1 MSEGEAL
8 EPAPAPAAG
17 DPVVV
22 EDAQGQQWHVDA
34 AELSQYVRS
43 GQYQIAPDQYQTNPG
58 QGIPVYREGKLGY
71 LPSTEAD
78 AAIRSFDA
86 DAAPSGAV
94 AADEERR
101 HWQGGLQQARA
112 ASAGWLRG
120 IPGSDWALTQIDPT
134 LAPELSALKQ
144 YNPGISTGFELAGT
158 VATAG
163 MLPGRAISG
172 AAGLAGRGASGLGR
186 LAGAAEGGFAAR
198 ALGAAAR
205 TGVEFGAFEANQEL
219 SRQTLAQQQLDG
231 EKIALAFGHGAVL
244 GGALGGAGSLAWS
257 AGRGVAGMAGDAV
270 LGAGRS
276 VVEKGRELGN
286 RAVEAG
292 GALVERGRAAAESGI
307 EQGKAAVELGLERG
321 KTAVEGGVERLKASG
336 ALEKLGREQAIKST
350 GANLKQV
357 EALRAMGPEAEER
370 AVRLILDAQTDTAG
384 KLLDRAAM
392 AEKAA
397 ARVEAEGQQVRKL
410 VDEMH
415 AAGVKTDMRAFV
427 REQRAQVVAKL
438 EGKIDPDL
446 EKAVK
451 QVDDWYDKLHSAN
464 GDPRTVWETKHTLG
478 SRIDWKAGTDNV
490 ANELK
495 KDLYFGLD
503 RKITEMGVE
512 SAEKMGAGFEK
523 TWRAAN
529 NEYRVARWVGEA
541 TEKGASSELRNNTF
555 GMGEYAAGLGMAAL
569 TGGPLGIPVALA
581 GMAAKNLSRRY
592 GSQAVSQALLR
603 PGSVDAMVAQVDAR
617 LGGSVRT
624 YLSQAKDVALP
635 ALGRAKRAAVGAV
648 EGARGAAERAA
659 ADAGAA
665 AGRAVDATGAAVGRA
680 VDATVGAAEA
690 TGRTVRRAAAEGQAM
705 ASTEKAPEGPK
716 GSPRMPADLKRGGA
730 GGRGPDPVAQARQVA
745 ESLEASRA
753 SSQQHY
759 QALAAQMPGLAPQLQ
774 AAAATSERAYSYLAT
789 KLPVSGNIKN
799 TLTPQAEKPVL
810 SRQQADAFLEAVRT
824 VQDPLSVLDSL
835 KAGKISKGQVE
846 ALKAVYPSLYGQI
859 QTEVQAQLDA
869 RTEPLPYRKALELST
884 LLGVVGSPTLD
895 PRFIKAVQ
903 ASYAAP
909 PPPPAGAPVGAAS
922 GPARPISNAASASLS
937 PNKKAIG

>member
-1 MSEGEAL
+1 MSEAEAL
-8 EPAPAPAAG
+8 EPEPAPAAG

-34 AELSQYVRS
+34 GELNEYVRS
-43 GQYQIAPDQYQTNPG
+43 GQYQIAPDQYQANPG

-172 AAGLAGRGASGLGR
+172 AAGVAGRGAAGLGR

-231 EKIALAFGHGAVL
+231 EKIAMAFGHGAALGAGL
-244 GGALGGAGSLAWS
+244 GGVGSLAWS

-276 VVEKGRELGN
+276 VVEKGRELGSQALD
-286 RAVEAG
+286 AVAP
-292 GALVERGRAAAESGI
+292 LVERG
-307 EQGKAAVELGLERG
+307 KA
-321 KTAVEGGVERLKASG
+321 AVEGGVERFKDSG
-336 ALEKLGREQAIKST
+336 ALEKLGREQAIKSL
-350 GANLKQV
+350 GGNLKHV
-357 EALRAMGPEAEER
+357 EEFAKFSPEMQER
-370 AVRLILDAQTDTAG
+370 GIQKILDISGDSATGKIFGRAEMATRAEAALARDGAEVG
-384 KLLDRAAM
+384 KLVKEL
-392 AEKAA
+392 
-397 ARVEAEGQQVRKL
+397 
-410 VDEMH
+410 H
-415 AAGVKTDMRAFV
+415 ASGAVADLKAFV
-427 REQRAQVVAKL
+427 AEQRAAVTAKL

-446 EKAVK
+446 KKAVK
-451 QVDDWYDKLHSAN
+451 EVEGWYGELSAAK
-464 GDPRTVWETKHTLG
+464 GDPRQVWETKHTLG
-478 SRIDWKAGTDNV
+478 NRIDWGAGTENA

-503 RKITEMGVE
+503 RELGKLADASGVGGGNF
-512 SAEKMGAGFEK
+512 KNL
-523 TWRAAN
+523 WRKAN
-529 NEYRVARWVGEA
+529 DDFQLSLWARDA
-541 TEKGASSELRNNTF
+541 SKKGAASELRNNMF
-555 GMGEYAAGLGMAAL
+555 GMGEYL
-569 TGGPLGIPVALA
+569 TGGAMAAATGGLAAVPFALA
-581 GMAAKNLSRRY
+581 AAGAKNLARRY

-603 PGSVDAMVAQVDAR
+603 PGSVEAMVAQVDAR

-635 ALGRAKRAAVGAV
+635 ALGRAK
-648 EGARGAAERAA
+648 GAAT
-659 ADAGAA
+659 GAA
-665 AGRAVDATGAAVGRA
+665 AGARDLAGRA
-680 VDATVGAAEA
+680 VDATVGAAES
-690 TGRTVRRAAAEGQAM
+690 TGRTVRRAAAEGQAL
-705 ASTEKAPEGPK
+705 ASAEKAPEGPK
-716 GSPRMPADLKRGGA
+716 GSPRTPADLKRGGA
-730 GGRGPDPVAQARQVA
+730 GGKGPDPVAQARQVA
-745 ESLEASRA
+745 DSLEASRA

-789 KLPVSGNIKN
+789 KLPVSGNVKN

-835 KAGKISKGQVE
+835 KAGKISKGQVD

-909 PPPPAGAPVGAAS
+909 PPPAAGAPVGAAS
-922 GPARPISNAASASLS
+922 GPARPISNAGAASLS

>member
-172 AAGLAGRGASGLGR
+172 AAGLVGRGASGLGR

-198 ALGAAAR
+198 ALGTAAR

-286 RAVEAG
+286 RAVDA
-292 GALVERGRAAAESGI
+292 AAPLVER
-307 EQGKAAVELGLERG
+307 GKAAVEGGAKRLER
-321 KTAVEGGVERLKASG
+321 EGVLDT
-336 ALEKLGREQAIKST
+336 LGREQAVKST

-357 EALRAMGPEAEER
+357 EALRAMGPDMEDR
-370 AVRLILDAQTDTAG
+370 AIRQILDAQTDTAG

-478 SRIDWKAGTDNV
+478 KRIDWKAGTDNV

-529 NEYRVARWVGEA
+529 DEYRAARWVGEA

-569 TGGPLGIPVALA
+569 AGGPLGIPVALA

-635 ALGRAKRAAVGAV
+635 ALGQAKSA
-648 EGARGAAERAA
+648 
-659 ADAGAA
+659 
-665 AGRAVDATGAAVGRA
+665 ATGAVSGARDLAGRA

-730 GGRGPDPVAQARQVA
+730 GGKGPDPVTQARQVV